1 MRKSRET
8 ELSEYRDRQ
17 ILSSEE
23 HSLRTIACAAGAVLM
38 IFAGVLIWI
47 IRIV

>member
-1 MRKSRET
+1 LRKGRET

-23 HSLRTIACAAGAVLM
+23 HSLRTIACAAGVVLVT
-38 IFAGVLIWI
+38 FAGILIWI

>member
-1 MRKSRET
+1 MRKSREI

-23 HSLRTIACAAGAVLM
+23 HCLRTIACAAGVVLV
-38 IFAGVLIWI
+38 IFVGILIWI